1 MNYSGL
7 SRVLRAHP
15 LKLRD
20 GARRLEHVRYDLFI
34 NGIEL
39 NLPRRR
45 SSSPAYAKSLGA
57 VICLRIAEWLTRFEL
72 CPGSFVD
79 ALDDLEV

>member
-1 MNYSGL
+1 
-7 SRVLRAHP
+7 VLRAHP

-20 GARRLEHVRYDLFI
+20 GGRRLEHVRYDLFI

-39 NLPRRR
+39 NFAFGGDLHHLLTQ
-45 SSSPAYAKSLGA
+45 SLLA
-57 VICLRIAEWLTRFEL
+57 LVICLRIAEWPTRFEL